1 MKKYKIL
8 IITITLLILVLGF
21 FYWKNQVEENYVN
34 KVVFIDNLK
43 LFEEF
48 QMKKDFDLLI
58 EKDLIVESRKL
69 DSIGAIVSKM
79 DQNPLTPAPILAQN
93 KQVYF
98 SLKQLFEEKYQKLAK
113 NYTAQVYERLNAYL
127 NEYGKL
133 HEIRLIVGGS
143 GQGNV
148 MFVNENADITD
159 EVLQYVNKKYL
170 DN

>member
-1 MKKYKIL
+1 ML
-8 IITITLLILVLGF
+8 F
-21 FYWKNQVEENYVN
+21 FLYWKNQQEENYVN
-34 KVVFIDNLK
+34 KVVFVDNHK

-48 QMKKDFDLLI
+48 QMKKDFDLMI
-58 EKDLIVESRKL
+58 EKDLIVEGRKL
-69 DSIGAIVSKM
+69 DSIGSIVSKM
-79 DQNPLTPAPILAQN
+79 EQNHLTPTPILSQS

-98 SLKQLFEEKYQKLAK
+98 SFKQLFEEKYQKLAK
-113 NYTAQVYERLNAYL
+113 NYTAQVYDRLNAYL
-127 NEYGKL
+127 NEYGKIN
-133 HEIRLIVGGS
+133 EIRLIVGGS